1 MIIVIT
7 FCILILGTFLSK
19 NHHDFY
25 IFGWQS
31 EGSGVR
37 GKQLLEAPAGP
48 RHVEWQTHP
57 DSKHQSKVDHARPH

>member
-48 RHVEWQTHP
+48 RHVEW
-57 DSKHQSKVDHARPH
+57 